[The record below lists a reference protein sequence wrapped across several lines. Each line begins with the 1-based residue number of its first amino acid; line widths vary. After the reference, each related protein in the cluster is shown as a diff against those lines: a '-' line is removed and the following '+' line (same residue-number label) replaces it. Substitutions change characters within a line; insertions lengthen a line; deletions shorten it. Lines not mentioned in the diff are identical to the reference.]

1 MKRPA
6 ARARQAEPAAALPAR
21 RPADS
26 GLVVVDRQQRR
37 MADEFGELDRR
48 MQLLAPDVARFES
61 LKRAIKSWFDRMPA
75 DAEGTIEGN
84 FYRLHLS
91 ARERER
97 RVSSMRALVDV
108 IGLEKF
114 LELASVPIGALE
126 DLLGKTR
133 AAALIVDKRTGSRRI
148 KAVPKEPAGK

>member
-1 MKRPA
+1 
-6 ARARQAEPAAALPAR
+6 
-21 RPADS
+21 
-26 GLVVVDRQQRR
+26 
-37 MADEFGELDRR
+37 

-61 LKRAIKSWFDRMPA
+61 LKRAIKSWFDRLPA

-84 FYRLHLS
+84 LYRLHLS

-133 AAALIVDKRTGSRRI
+133 AAALIVEARSGSRRI
-148 KAVPKEPAGK
+148 KAVPKEAAGK